1 MSGRE
6 KCPGGICPRGNVL
19 HCFYLSYP
27 LTPPPISCN
36 PCWCVCSSDGRY
48 TSGLTGAKLAGPKGV
63 CAEPDGQGRVA
74 VVDNKGR
81 GIVVYG
87 EGGHH
92 IGTFGTR
99 GREINQLSGPQYCA
113 FLPARFTDQ
122 SPSVVVTDFHNHNVK
137 VRCRRNLSCRRP
149 DNFCLLRNHILEI

>member
-1 MSGRE
+1 MSGGNMSKGE
-6 KCPGGICPRGNVL
+6 CPTLLLPFLPVD
-19 HCFYLSYP
+19 
-27 LTPPPISCN
+27 PPPISCN

-137 VRCRRNLSCRRP
+137 VCCRRNLSCKRP